1 MSFEREIAER
11 LVRNRMK
18 NRIRESQESVPDS
31 YYQKVAKILNHR
43 LGRYESH
50 VNVGD
55 IDIISR
61 TPDTITLEVM
71 YSVDVQIPMYDP
83 EDRRTYY
90 ETDNEYRTQTIT
102 FDFDELDESD
112 RIVPGRDARGNR
124 VNWIDNGD
132 VLVSDEERRNADPNP
147 GRDPDY
153 EEPVKL
159 KYISDTWNMIDKYG
173 IKDWED
179 HDSYISVSKDSYE
192 KMLNGSKNKR
202 YIMNL
207 RLKEDLT
214 PSHPANGPR
223 IGSKVRILHGGYRG
237 QIGKVVDIDF
247 DEEEGDQYSV
257 ETPDKSI
264 RYLDDTDIELIKEDL
279 TIDDDPEETDQQY
292 SSAATSINS
301 SKLPALFKMV
311 DFQKGSINLDYGG
324 GKFDNVAEYLQDKY
338 GATNLVY
345 DKYNRSAEHNREVLD
360 QVRQNGGADTV
371 TCSNVLN
378 VIAEESE
385 RLAVLRNCKRYLK
398 SGGTC
403 YITVY
408 EGNGSGEGAPS
419 KAGYQL
425 NRKTKDYEDE
435 IKKVFSSVT
444 RKGKLFI
451 CK

>member
-1 MSFEREIAER
+1 MSTERYIVER
-11 LVRNRMK
+11 LVHNRMK
-18 NRIRESQESVPDS
+18 NRIRESQRSVPDS
-31 YYQKVAKILNHR
+31 YYKKVAYILNHR
-43 LGRYESH
+43 LGQYESY

-55 IDIISR
+55 IDVISE
-61 TPDTITLEVM
+61 TPGNITLKVT

-90 ETDNEYRTQTIT
+90 ETDTEYRTQTMT
-102 FDFDELDESD
+102 FDFDELDE
-112 RIVPGRDARGNR
+112 
-124 VNWIDNGD
+124 
-132 VLVSDEERRNADPNP
+132 
-147 GRDPDY
+147 
-153 EEPVKL
+153 
-159 KYISDTWNMIDKYG
+159 
-173 IKDWED
+173 
-179 HDSYISVSKDSYE
+179 
-192 KMLNGSKNKR
+192 
-202 YIMNL
+202 
-207 RLKEDLT
+207 DLT
-214 PSHPANGPR
+214 PNHPANGPR
-223 IGSKVRILHGGYRG
+223 IGSKVRILRGGYRG

-279 TIDDDPEETDQQY
+279 TLDDDPEETDQQY

-301 SKLPALFKMV
+301 SKLPALFSMV
-311 DFQKGSINLDYGG
+311 DFKEGSINLDYGG
-324 GKFDNVAEYLQDKY
+324 GRFDNVAEYLQDKY

-345 DKYNRSAEHNREVLD
+345 DKYNRSADHNREVLN

-408 EGNGSGEGAPS
+408 EGNGKGEGAPTKS
-419 KAGYQL
+419 GYQL

-444 RKGKLFI
+444 RKGKLFV
-451 CK
+451 CR

>member
-1 MSFEREIAER
+1 MSVERLIAER

-18 NRIRESQESVPDS
+18 KINESS
-31 YYQKVAKILNHR
+31 
-43 LGRYESH
+43 G
-50 VNVGD
+50 
-55 IDIISR
+55 
-61 TPDTITLEVM
+61 
-71 YSVDVQIPMYDP
+71 
-83 EDRRTYY
+83 
-90 ETDNEYRTQTIT
+90 
-102 FDFDELDESD
+102 
-112 RIVPGRDARGNR
+112 
-124 VNWIDNGD
+124 
-132 VLVSDEERRNADPNP
+132 
-147 GRDPDY
+147 DPDR
-153 EEPVKL
+153 VKL
-159 KYISDTWNMIDKYG
+159 KYWTDVWNLIDKYG

-179 HDSYISVSKDSYE
+179 HDSYISISKASYE
-192 KMLNGSKNKR
+192 KILNGAKNKR

-214 PSHPANGPR
+214 PNHPADGPR
-223 IGSKVRILHGGYRG
+223 IGSKVRILRGGYRG

-279 TIDDDPEETDQQY
+279 TLDDDPEETEQKY

-301 SKLPALFKMV
+301 AKLPALFKMV
-311 DFQKGSINLDYGG
+311 DFKEGSINLDYGG
-324 GKFDNVAEYLQDKY
+324 GKFDNVAEYLEDTY

-345 DKYNRSAEHNREVLD
+345 DKYNRSTEHNREVLN
-360 QVRQNGGADTV
+360 QIRKNGGADTV

-408 EGNGSGEGAPS
+408 EGSGSGEGTET

-435 IKKVFSSVT
+435 IKQVFSDVT
-444 RKGKLFI
+444 RRGKLFI
-451 CK
+451 CR

>member
-1 MSFEREIAER
+1 MSTERYIVER
-11 LVRNRMK
+11 LVHNRMK
-18 NRIRESQESVPDS
+18 NRIRESQRSVPDS
-31 YYQKVAKILNHR
+31 YYKKVAYILNHR
-43 LGRYESH
+43 LGQYESY

-55 IDIISR
+55 IDVISE
-61 TPDTITLEVM
+61 TPGNITLKVT

-90 ETDNEYRTQTIT
+90 ETDTEYRTQTMT
-102 FDFDELDESD
+102 FDFDELDE
-112 RIVPGRDARGNR
+112 
-124 VNWIDNGD
+124 
-132 VLVSDEERRNADPNP
+132 
-147 GRDPDY
+147 
-153 EEPVKL
+153 
-159 KYISDTWNMIDKYG
+159 
-173 IKDWED
+173 
-179 HDSYISVSKDSYE
+179 
-192 KMLNGSKNKR
+192 
-202 YIMNL
+202 
-207 RLKEDLT
+207 DLT
-214 PSHPANGPR
+214 LTHPADGPR
-223 IGSKVRILHGGYRG
+223 IGSKVRILRGGYRG

-279 TIDDDPEETDQQY
+279 TLDDDPEETDQQY

-301 SKLPALFKMV
+301 SKLPALFSMV
-311 DFQKGSINLDYGG
+311 DFKEGSINLDYGG
-324 GKFDNVAEYLQDKY
+324 GRFDNVAEYLQDKY

-345 DKYNRSAEHNREVLD
+345 DKYNRSADHNREVLN

-408 EGNGSGEGAPS
+408 EGNGKGEGAPTKS
-419 KAGYQL
+419 GYQL

-444 RKGKLFI
+444 RKGKLFV
-451 CK
+451 CR

>member
-1 MSFEREIAER
+1 
-11 LVRNRMK
+11 
-18 NRIRESQESVPDS
+18 
-31 YYQKVAKILNHR
+31 
-43 LGRYESH
+43 
-50 VNVGD
+50 
-55 IDIISR
+55 
-61 TPDTITLEVM
+61 
-71 YSVDVQIPMYDP
+71 MYDP

-90 ETDNEYRTQTIT
+90 ETDTEYRTQTMT
-102 FDFDELDESD
+102 FDFDELDESG
-112 RIVPGRDARGNR
+112 RIVPGRDH
-124 VNWIDNGD
+124 
-132 VLVSDEERRNADPNP
+132 
-147 GRDPDY
+147 DY

-173 IKDWED
+173 IEDWED
-179 HDSYISVSKDSYE
+179 HDSYISISKDSYE
-192 KMLNGSKNKR
+192 KMLNGAKNKR

-214 PSHPANGPR
+214 PNHPANGPR
-223 IGSKVRILHGGYRG
+223 IGSKVRILRGGYRG

-257 ETPDKSI
+257 EAPDGSI

-279 TIDDDPEETDQQY
+279 TLEDDPEETDQQY

-301 SKLPALFKMV
+301 SKLPALFSMV
-311 DFQKGSINLDYGG
+311 DFKEGSINLDYGG
-324 GKFDNVAEYLQDKY
+324 GRFDNVAEYLQDKY

-345 DKYNRSAEHNREVLD
+345 DKYNRSADHNREVLN

-408 EGNGSGEGAPS
+408 EGNGSGEGAPTKS
-419 KAGYQL
+419 GYQL

-435 IKKVFSSVT
+435 ISKVFSSVT

>member
-1 MSFEREIAER
+1 MSTERYIVER
-11 LVRNRMK
+11 LVHNRMK
-18 NRIRESQESVPDS
+18 NRIRESQRSVPDS
-31 YYQKVAKILNHR
+31 YYKKVAYILNHR
-43 LGRYESH
+43 LGQYESY

-55 IDIISR
+55 IDVISE
-61 TPDTITLEVM
+61 TPGNITLKVT

-90 ETDNEYRTQTIT
+90 ETDTEYRTQTMT

-112 RIVPGRDARGNR
+112 RIV
-124 VNWIDNGD
+124 
-132 VLVSDEERRNADPNP
+132 P

-173 IKDWED
+173 IEDWED

-214 PSHPANGPR
+214 PNHPTNGPR
-223 IGSKVRILHGGYRG
+223 IGSKVRILRGGYRG

-257 ETPDKSI
+257 EASDGSI

-279 TIDDDPEETDQQY
+279 TLDDDPEETDQQY

-301 SKLPALFKMV
+301 SKLPALFSMV
-311 DFQKGSINLDYGG
+311 DFKEGSINLDYGG
-324 GKFDNVAEYLQDKY
+324 GRFDNVAEYLQDKY

-345 DKYNRSAEHNREVLD
+345 DKYNRSADHNREVLN

-408 EGNGSGEGAPS
+408 EGNGKGEGAPTKS
-419 KAGYQL
+419 GYQL

-444 RKGKLFI
+444 RKGKLFV
-451 CK
+451 CR

>member
-1 MSFEREIAER
+1 MSMERYIAER
-11 LVRNRMK
+11 LVHNRMK
-18 NRIRESQESVPDS
+18 NRIRESQRSVPDS
-31 YYQKVAKILNHR
+31 YYKKVAYILNHR
-43 LGRYESH
+43 LGRYESY

-55 IDIISR
+55 IDVISE
-61 TPDTITLEVM
+61 TPGNITLKVT

-90 ETDNEYRTQTIT
+90 ETDTEYRTQTMT

-112 RIVPGRDARGNR
+112 
-124 VNWIDNGD
+124 
-132 VLVSDEERRNADPNP
+132 
-147 GRDPDY
+147 
-153 EEPVKL
+153 
-159 KYISDTWNMIDKYG
+159 
-173 IKDWED
+173 
-179 HDSYISVSKDSYE
+179 
-192 KMLNGSKNKR
+192 
-202 YIMNL
+202 
-207 RLKEDLT
+207 
-214 PSHPANGPR
+214 HPANGPR
-223 IGSKVRILHGGYRG
+223 IGSKVKILHGKYRG
-237 QIGKVVDIDF
+237 QVGEVVDF
-247 DEEEGDQYSV
+247 DSDPEEGDQYSV
-257 ETPDKSI
+257 KASDGSI
-264 RYLDDTDIELIKEDL
+264 RYLDDIDIELIEEDL
-279 TIDDDPEETDQQY
+279 TLDDDPEETDQQY

-301 SKLPALFKMV
+301 SKLPALFSMV
-311 DFQKGSINLDYGG
+311 DFKEGSINLDYGG
-324 GKFDNVAEYLQDKY
+324 GRFDNVAEYLQDKY

-345 DKYNRSAEHNREVLD
+345 DKYNRSADHNREVLN

-408 EGNGSGEGAPS
+408 EGNGSGEGAPTKS
-419 KAGYQL
+419 GYQL

-435 IKKVFSSVT
+435 ISKVFSSVT

>member
-1 MSFEREIAER
+1 MSMERYIAER
-11 LVRNRMK
+11 LVHNRMK
-18 NRIRESQESVPDS
+18 NRIRESQRSVPDS
-31 YYQKVAKILNHR
+31 YYKKIAYILNHR
-43 LGRYESH
+43 LGQYESY

-55 IDIISR
+55 IDVISE
-61 TPDTITLEVM
+61 TPGNITLKVT

-90 ETDNEYRTQTIT
+90 ETDTEYRTQTMT

-112 RIVPGRDARGNR
+112 HI
-124 VNWIDNGD
+124 
-132 VLVSDEERRNADPNP
+132 VSDR
-147 GRDPDY
+147 
-153 EEPVKL
+153 VKL
-159 KYISDTWNMIDKYG
+159 KYWTDVWNLIDKYG

-179 HDSYISVSKDSYE
+179 HDSYISISKDSYE
-192 KMLNGSKNKR
+192 KMLNGAKNKR

-214 PSHPANGPR
+214 PNHPANGPR

-257 ETPDKSI
+257 EAPDGSI

-279 TIDDDPEETDQQY
+279 TLDDDPEETDQQY

-301 SKLPALFKMV
+301 SKLPALFSMV
-311 DFQKGSINLDYGG
+311 DFKEGSINLDYGG
-324 GKFDNVAEYLQDKY
+324 GRFDNVAEYLQSKY

-345 DKYNRSAEHNREVLD
+345 DKYNRSADHNREVLN

-408 EGNGSGEGAPS
+408 EGNGSGEGAPTKS
-419 KAGYQL
+419 GYQL

-435 IKKVFSSVT
+435 ISKVFSSVT

>member
-1 MSFEREIAER
+1 MSAERYIAER

-18 NRIRESQESVPDS
+18 KSHKLFESSEKVPNS
-31 YYQKVAKILNHR
+31 YYKKVEYILNHR
-43 LGRYESH
+43 LGSYETG
-50 VNVGD
+50 VRVEN
-55 IDIISR
+55 IDIISE
-61 TPDTITLEVM
+61 TPGTITLKIM
-71 YSVDVQIPMYDP
+71 YSVDVQIPVYDP

-90 ETDNEYRTQTIT
+90 ETDTEYRTQTMT
-102 FDFDELDESD
+102 FDFDELDE
-112 RIVPGRDARGNR
+112 
-124 VNWIDNGD
+124 
-132 VLVSDEERRNADPNP
+132 
-147 GRDPDY
+147 
-153 EEPVKL
+153 
-159 KYISDTWNMIDKYG
+159 
-173 IKDWED
+173 
-179 HDSYISVSKDSYE
+179 
-192 KMLNGSKNKR
+192 
-202 YIMNL
+202 
-207 RLKEDLT
+207 DLT
-214 PSHPANGPR
+214 LTHHANGPR
-223 IGSKVRILHGGYRG
+223 IGSKVRILRGGYRG

-301 SKLPALFKMV
+301 SKLPALFSMV
-311 DFQKGSINLDYGG
+311 DFKEGSINLDYGG
-324 GKFDNVAEYLQDKY
+324 GRFDNVAEYLQDKY

-345 DKYNRSAEHNREVLD
+345 DKYNRSAQHNKEVLE
-360 QVRQNGGADTV
+360 QVRKNGGADTV

-385 RLAVLRNCKRYLK
+385 RLAVLRNCKRFLK
-398 SGGTC
+398 PGGTC

-408 EGNGSGEGAPS
+408 EGSGKGEGAPTKS
-419 KAGYQL
+419 GYQL

-444 RKGKLFI
+444 RKGKLYI

>member
-1 MSFEREIAER
+1 MSAERYIAER
-11 LVRNRMK
+11 LVHNRMK
-18 NRIRESQESVPDS
+18 NRLRESQRSVPDS
-31 YYQKVAKILNHR
+31 YYKKIAYILNHR
-43 LGRYESH
+43 LGQYESY

-55 IDIISR
+55 IDVISE
-61 TPDTITLEVM
+61 TPGNITLKVT

-90 ETDNEYRTQTIT
+90 ETDTEYRTQTMT
-102 FDFDELDESD
+102 FDFDELDESG
-112 RIVPGRDARGNR
+112 RIVPGRDERGNR
-124 VNWIDNGD
+124 VNWIDND
-132 VLVSDEERRNADPNP
+132 VLVSDDERRSADPNP

-173 IKDWED
+173 IEDWED

-214 PSHPANGPR
+214 HPANGPR
-223 IGSKVRILHGGYRG
+223 IGSKVRILRGGYRG

-279 TIDDDPEETDQQY
+279 TLDDDPEETDQQY

-301 SKLPALFKMV
+301 SKLPALFSMV
-311 DFQKGSINLDYGG
+311 DFKEGSINLDYGG
-324 GKFDNVAEYLQDKY
+324 GRFDNVAEYLEDNY

-345 DKYNRSAEHNREVLD
+345 DKYNRSAEHNREVLN

-398 SGGTC
+398 PGGTC

-408 EGNGSGEGAPS
+408 EGSGSGEGAPTKS
-419 KAGYQL
+419 GYQL

-444 RKGKLFI
+444 RKGKLFV
-451 CK
+451 CR

>member
-1 MSFEREIAER
+1 MSTERYIVER
-11 LVRNRMK
+11 LVHNRMK
-18 NRIRESQESVPDS
+18 KSHKLFESSEKAPRS
-31 YYQKVAKILNHR
+31 YYKKVEYILNHR
-43 LGRYESH
+43 LGSYETGVS
-50 VNVGD
+50 VEN
-55 IDIISR
+55 IDIISE
-61 TPDTITLEVM
+61 TPGTITLKVDYEV
-71 YSVDVQIPMYDP
+71 DIQIPIVDP
-83 EDRRTYY
+83 EDKRTYY
-90 ETDNEYRTQTIT
+90 ETDSEYRSQTMT

-112 RIVPGRDARGNR
+112 RIVPGRD
-124 VNWIDNGD
+124 
-132 VLVSDEERRNADPNP
+132 
-147 GRDPDY
+147 PDY
-153 EEPVKL
+153 
-159 KYISDTWNMIDKYG
+159 D
-173 IKDWED
+173 
-179 HDSYISVSKDSYE
+179 
-192 KMLNGSKNKR
+192 GSS
-202 YIMNL
+202 M
-207 RLKEDLT
+207 KEDLT
-214 PSHPANGPR
+214 PNHPADGPR
-223 IGSKVRILHGGYRG
+223 IGSKVRILRGGYRG

-279 TIDDDPEETDQQY
+279 TLDDDPEETDQQY

-301 SKLPALFKMV
+301 SKIPALFSMV
-311 DFQKGSINLDYGG
+311 DFKEGSINLDYGG
-324 GKFDNVAEYLQDKY
+324 GRFDNVAEYLQDKY

-345 DKYNRSAEHNREVLD
+345 DKYNRSADHNREVLN

-408 EGNGSGEGAPS
+408 EGNGKGEGAPTKS
-419 KAGYQL
+419 GYQL

-451 CK
+451 CR